1 MKRII
6 LVISFFMLNACTSL
20 PPSSSQSFS
29 EVEIGKPNEEKAV
42 LVVYRTYL
50 PPTMYKNKIHIDG
63 EHLVSLPNKSF
74 TWMYVE
80 QGEHDLKSNW
90 PAVSMI
96 IGKKLKIDV
105 EAGKYYFLKLEGR
118 MEFTGMGHSYAVNQS
133 GAMEASQALAEL
145 EVCCKYVP
153 VGNK

>member
-6 LVISFFMLNACTSL
+6 LLMFFLMLSACTSL

-29 EVEIGKPNEEKAV
+29 EVDIGKPNEEKAV

-74 TWMYVE
+74 TWMYLE
-80 QGEHDLKSNW
+80 PGEHELKANW

-96 IGKKLKIDV
+96 IGKNVK
-105 EAGKYYFLKLEGR
+105 
-118 MEFTGMGHSYAVNQS
+118 
-133 GAMEASQALAEL
+133 
-145 EVCCKYVP
+145 
-153 VGNK
+153 